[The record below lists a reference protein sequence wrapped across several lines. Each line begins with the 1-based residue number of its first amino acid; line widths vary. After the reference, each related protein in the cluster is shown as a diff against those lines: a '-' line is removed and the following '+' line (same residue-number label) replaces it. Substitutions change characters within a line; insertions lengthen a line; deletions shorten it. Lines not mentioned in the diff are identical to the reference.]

1 MIMLVYRYI
10 YNRHLKE
17 SLPIGFDEFLHDSI
31 VSGSDIVN
39 INAMNLVVI
48 MYTHAFG
55 FWPTVLSVAPLAHC
69 VVCLSVCLS
78 SVTFCILAKRCIL
91 E

>member
-1 MIMLVYRYI
+1 MLKCDLQLATFLDSTGNTYCGLLKLMAFLEPADSV
-10 YNRHLKE
+10 NRLKTK
-17 SLPIGFDEFLHDSI
+17 ID
-31 VSGSDIVN
+31 N
-39 INAMNLVVI
+39 
-48 MYTHAFG
+48 

-69 VVCLSVCLS
+69 VVCLS